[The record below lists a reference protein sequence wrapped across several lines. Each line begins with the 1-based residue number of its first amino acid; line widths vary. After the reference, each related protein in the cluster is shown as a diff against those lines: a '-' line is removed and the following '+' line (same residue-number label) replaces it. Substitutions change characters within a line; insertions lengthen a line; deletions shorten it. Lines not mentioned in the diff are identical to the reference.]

1 MRNTKHMVA
10 SGKQSIIRVDVMDDV
25 DEYNKYAKIQ
35 T

>member
-1 MRNTKHMVA
+1 MVA